1 MSRLFDSL
9 SLRSLTL
16 ANRIMVSPMCQ
27 YSATDGNAGPWH
39 YAHLGSLALSGAGL
53 VCLEATAVTR
63 EGRITPGCL
72 GLWCEGNE
80 AALATV
86 IAMMRAAAPGIK
98 LAIQLA
104 HAGRKASSQAPW
116 QGGHLIP
123 TSDGGWPPLAPS
135 PLPHSEGEP
144 PPQELSR
151 DEIDALPHAFAD
163 SAVRAARLGF
173 DAIEIHMAHGYL
185 LHQFLSPVANR
196 RVDDYGGSLDHRVRL
211 PLQVFD
217 AVRTAFPAERPVGV
231 RVSATDW
238 LEGEDAW
245 TLENAVELARRLKER
260 GCDWVDVSSGGISPR
275 QRIRPG
281 PGYQVPFAEAI
292 KRATGMTTI
301 AVGLITQPKQAEA
314 IVADGRA
321 DMVALAR
328 AMLFDP
334 RWPWRAAVELGGL
347 VSVPHQ
353 YWRSLPREAS
363 HAFGPTTFGQR

>member
-1 MSRLFDSL
+1 
-9 SLRSLTL
+9 
-16 ANRIMVSPMCQ
+16 
-27 YSATDGNAGPWH
+27 
-39 YAHLGSLALSGAGL
+39 
-53 VCLEATAVTR
+53 
-63 EGRITPGCL
+63 
-72 GLWCEGNE
+72 
-80 AALATV
+80 
-86 IAMMRAAAPGIK
+86 
-98 LAIQLA
+98 
-104 HAGRKASSQAPW
+104 
-116 QGGHLIP
+116 
-123 TSDGGWPPLAPS
+123 
-135 PLPHSEGEP
+135 
-144 PPQELSR
+144 
-151 DEIDALPHAFAD
+151 
-163 SAVRAARLGF
+163 
-173 DAIEIHMAHGYL
+173 
-185 LHQFLSPVANR
+185 
-196 RVDDYGGSLDHRVRL
+196 LDNRVRL

-217 AVRTAFPAERPVGV
+217 AVRTVFPAERPVGV

-245 TLENAVELARRLKER
+245 TLENAVDFARRLKER

-301 AVGLITQPKQAEA
+301 AVGLITEPKQAEA
-314 IVADGRA
+314 IIAEGRA